1 MAPLGKP
8 FGLQFGASLVQ
19 MALRKAPGGDHR
31 ACQWTQALWSER
43 LRGLR
48 AGLAASAV
56 EAPV

>member
-19 MALRKAPGGDHR
+19 MALRKAPGGGHR

-43 LRGLR
+43 LRGFR